1 MKTPIIFFFLL
12 LTASL
17 AIAQNR
23 IVSGTVTGVADGRT
37 IPGVTIMEKGTV
49 NGTVTDSKG
58 YYSLKINN
66 NAKTLVFSFMGMK
79 TVEIAV
85 KDSDVINAQLEDE
98 KINLEEVVVIGYGA
112 VKKSDLTGSVASIR
126 AEDLKRIPVNSL
138 DQGLQGKVS
147 GVQVTQLSS
156 QPGGAMS
163 VRIRG
168 GNSIM
173 AGNEPLYVIDGV
185 LIESQVDMSWIG
197 SPSQN
202 GLSSINPNDIESM
215 EILKD
220 ASATSIYGARGANG
234 VVLITTK
241 RGKAGK
247 DNLNFETYL
256 GCQKNATDVEEINC
270 IKFAKL

>member
-1 MKTPIIFFFLL
+1 MKTTIIFFFLL
-12 LTASL
+12 LSASL

-23 IVSGTVTGVADGRT
+23 IVSGTVTGAADGRT

-79 TVEIAV
+79 TVEITV

-147 GVQVTQLSS
+147 GVQVTQ
-156 QPGGAMS
+156 
-163 VRIRG
+163 
-168 GNSIM
+168 
-173 AGNEPLYVIDGV
+173 
-185 LIESQVDMSWIG
+185 
-197 SPSQN
+197 
-202 GLSSINPNDIESM
+202 
-215 EILKD
+215 
-220 ASATSIYGARGANG
+220 
-234 VVLITTK
+234 
-241 RGKAGK
+241 
-247 DNLNFETYL
+247 
-256 GCQKNATDVEEINC
+256 
-270 IKFAKL
+270 